1 MVRRISPRGSCRP
14 AARGHPGG
22 PAASHGMRNLA
33 WRARRPARIDLT
45 GFSESFATW
54 VPYITELANAEPSRE
69 GPARARGGVLGS
81 RRGRWIASATQR
93 FCVPITFWRPAA
105 LGRQPGPR
113 FARAG
118 LACGAGVPWVPR
130 AVSVD
135 PSRIRGPKPYPWGPS
150 RTRGARAVPRGA
162 PGAYPW
168 ARGPALEWAS
178 RGDGLRR
185 RRAPA

>member
-33 WRARRPARIDLT
+33 WRARRLARIDLT

-93 FCVPITFWRPAA
+93 FFMPITFWRLTAF
-105 LGRQPGPR
+105 GRQPGPR
-113 FARAG
+113 FA
-118 LACGAGVPWVPR
+118 GAAWPAALKFPWVPR
-130 AVSVD
+130 
-135 PSRIRGPKPYPWGPS
+135 RPYP
-150 RTRGARAVPRGA
+150 
-162 PGAYPW
+162 
-168 ARGPALEWAS
+168 
-178 RGDGLRR
+178 
-185 RRAPA
+185 